1 MKTKTI
7 AAAYLAA
14 ATILLLGLE
23 VRWPIHSVAETPWL
37 TKIQST
43 AAPAVA
49 PPLAGVSEIKRLNN
63 TFTELANSVS
73 ASVVSIYTKSG
84 VKPELKNR
92 RGPNTPQD
100 DFELYFGIPLRQY
113 PMPPRESLGSGFVI
127 NAKEGYIVTN
137 SHVVRMNGKNAD
149 EIIVKFAG
157 EENSKG
163 HLAKVIGSD
172 EITDVALIQLIEKR
186 EGLKELP
193 LGDSGQSK
201 VGEWVL
207 AIGNPYGHTHTVT
220 QGIVSAQGRSLDGAR
235 NEFLQTSASINP
247 GNSGGPLINMDGEVI
262 AINTAI
268 DPRAQGIGFAIPIN
282 TAKRAIE
289 QLATKGKVA
298 RAWMG
303 IAIEDVTEDIA
314 GYMKLKTPEGVL
326 VREVMPNQPA
336 SSAGMEPY
344 DVITKIN
351 GEPVKNVRDLYR
363 TVEKLEIGQ
372 SANIEVLRANQAKS
386 LKVRFQEQPT

>member
-1 MKTKTI
+1 
-7 AAAYLAA
+7 
-14 ATILLLGLE
+14 
-23 VRWPIHSVAETPWL
+23 
-37 TKIQST
+37 
-43 AAPAVA
+43 
-49 PPLAGVSEIKRLNN
+49 
-63 TFTELANSVS
+63 
-73 ASVVSIYTKSG
+73 
-84 VKPELKNR
+84 
-92 RGPNTPQD
+92 
-100 DFELYFGIPLRQY
+100 
-113 PMPPRESLGSGFVI
+113 
-127 NAKEGYIVTN
+127 
-137 SHVVRMNGKNAD
+137 VRMNGKNAD

-157 EENSKG
+157 EEDSKG

-186 EGLKELP
+186 EGLKEIP
-193 LGDSGQSK
+193 LGDSAKSK

-282 TAKRAIE
+282 TAKRAID
-289 QLATKGKVA
+289 QLASKGKVA

-303 IAIEDVTEDIA
+303 IAIEDVSEDIA
-314 GYMKLKTPEGVL
+314 GYMKLKSPEGVL

-336 SSAGMEPY
+336 ASAGMEPY

-363 TVEKLEIGQ
+363 TVEKLEVGQ
-372 SANIEVLRANQAKS
+372 SANIEVLRANQSKS
-386 LKVRFQEQPT
+386 LKVRFMEQPS

>member
-7 AAAYLAA
+7 AAAYFAA
-14 ATILLLGLE
+14 ATLLLLGLE
-23 VRWPIHSVAETPWL
+23 VRWPIHSVAETPWS
-37 TKIQST
+37 TKVQST
-43 AAPAVA
+43 LASPVA
-49 PPLAGVSEIKRLNN
+49 PPLTGVSEIKRLNT

-84 VKPELKNR
+84 VKPALKNR

-186 EGLKELP
+186 EGLKEIP

-363 TVEKLEIGQ
+363 TVEKIEVGQ

-386 LKVRFQEQPT
+386 LKVRFQEQPS